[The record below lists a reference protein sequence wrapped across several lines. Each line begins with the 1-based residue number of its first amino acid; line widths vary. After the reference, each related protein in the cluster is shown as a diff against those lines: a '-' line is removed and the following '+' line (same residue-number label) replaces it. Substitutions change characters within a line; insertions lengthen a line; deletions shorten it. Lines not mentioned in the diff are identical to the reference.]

1 MFQFLNRLTQVTSG
15 KRAGV
20 RRKSHRISLPVAAC
34 ESLEDRRLLTGA
46 GIATSASVIRAAG
59 EISVQFDVNWQ
70 PTDPA
75 TADSVGMNLRIHYDS
90 SAVQLESLSSIYQ
103 PGLEAQQDVAETD
116 DVDDGDAATDRVVK
130 LLWVDLDG
138 TWPAL
143 PAGSTLLTSQWQT
156 KTGYGQTRFNIDA
169 AGVAD
174 APLPRRQVTI
184 SQTPALT
191 GPSTINTVAR
201 PTISWTPVD
210 GADHYDVWI
219 SQGTTNAAI
228 YLRSD
233 SATNQF
239 TPDTDLELGR
249 YRVWVQAIDTD
260 GAELGWSSP
269 RTFEVRTIGTI
280 QQPSGRIT
288 TANPVIQWLPVAGAT
303 RYDVWVDNVTTG
315 QRQIIREQNVT
326 ATQLAVSSAL
336 PLGNYRVWVRGG
348 NAASFWGFWST
359 PVNFTVATTPA
370 NLAPDNP
377 TFQIR
382 PTFTW
387 STVPG
392 ADRYDL
398 WVRNLTTGQS
408 QTIREQNLLT
418 NSFRPV
424 TNLPAGDYAWWVR
437 AISNAGINGQWSP
450 ARFSVGGRPQIIA
463 PTGTISSSR
472 PSFQW
477 TPVTGAARYDL
488 WVDQIG
494 GTSQIIRERTLT
506 TNSFTPTSDLPSGT
520 YRFWVQAVTGTGTLS
535 FWSAPRTF
543 TIS

>member
-1 MFQFLNRLTQVTSG
+1 M
-15 KRAGV
+15 
-20 RRKSHRISLPVAAC
+20 AAC

-46 GIATSASVIRAAG
+46 GIAASESVIRAAPAVS
-59 EISVQFDVNWQ
+59 IQFDVNWQ

-90 SAVQLESLSSIYQ
+90 SAVELQSLSSIYQ
-103 PGLEAQQDVAETD
+103 PGLEAQQDVAETE
-116 DVDDGDAATDRVVK
+116 DVDDGDQTTDRVVK

-143 PAGSTLLTSQWQT
+143 TAGSTLLTSQWQT
-156 KTGYGQTRFNIDA
+156 KTGFSQTRLNIDA
-169 AGVAD
+169 TGVVD
-174 APLPRRQVTI
+174 TPLPRRQVTI
-184 SQTPALT
+184 TQTPALT
-191 GPSTINTVAR
+191 GPSTINTVPR
-201 PTISWTPVD
+201 PNISWTAVD

-219 SQGTTNAAI
+219 SKGTTSGAI
-228 YLRSD
+228 YLRAD

-239 TPDTDLELGR
+239 TPDVDLELGR
-249 YRVWVQAIDTD
+249 YRVWVQAVDANGT
-260 GAELGWSSP
+260 GLGWSSP
-269 RTFEVRTIGTI
+269 RTFEVRTAGTI

-288 TANPVIQWLPVAGAT
+288 TANPVIQWLPITGAT

-315 QRQIIREQNVT
+315 QRQIIRNQNVT
-326 ATQLAVSSAL
+326 ANQLTVSSPL
-336 PLGNYRVWVRGG
+336 PLGNYRVWVRGAD
-348 NAASFWGFWST
+348 AASFWGFWST
-359 PVNFTVATTPA
+359 PVNFTVATTPS
-370 NLAPDNP
+370 NLAPANP

-408 QTIREQNLLT
+408 QTIREQNLLS

-424 TNLPAGDYAWWVR
+424 TNLPNGDYAWWVR

-463 PTGTISSSR
+463 PTGTINSSR

-477 TPVTGAARYDL
+477 TPVIGAARYDL

-520 YRFWVQAVTGTGTLS
+520 YRFWVQAVTASGTLS